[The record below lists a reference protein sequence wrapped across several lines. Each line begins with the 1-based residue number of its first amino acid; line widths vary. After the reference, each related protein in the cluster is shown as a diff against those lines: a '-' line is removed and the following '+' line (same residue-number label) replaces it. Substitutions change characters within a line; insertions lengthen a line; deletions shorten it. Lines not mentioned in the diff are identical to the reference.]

1 MANTRSG
8 SAQVL
13 EIAEVGTSPTWVMIS
28 GKGTG
33 FAGLAVTREVGTT
46 ESTSA
51 GRTDTEKSG
60 YVVHTGAFD
69 INETIDTL
77 RWFLGKNGKR
87 YMYRRSQRGRV
98 AGLPQEVFTAV
109 TEVTRTAGGRDK
121 RMFTLALMIDGAITE
136 SVQ

>member
-1 MANTRSG
+1 MASTRSG

-13 EIAEVGTSPTWVMIS
+13 EIAEVAASPTWVMIS

-33 FAGLAVTREVGTT
+33 FGGISITPEVGTT

-60 YVVHTGAFD
+60 YVVNTGAFE
-69 INETIDTL
+69 INETVDTL
-77 RWFLGKNGKR
+77 PWFLGKNGKR
-87 YMYRRSQRGRV
+87 YMFRRSQRGRLT
-98 AGLPQEVFTAV
+98 GLPQEIFTAV

-121 RMFTLALMIDGAITE
+121 RTFSLSLAIDGAIVE